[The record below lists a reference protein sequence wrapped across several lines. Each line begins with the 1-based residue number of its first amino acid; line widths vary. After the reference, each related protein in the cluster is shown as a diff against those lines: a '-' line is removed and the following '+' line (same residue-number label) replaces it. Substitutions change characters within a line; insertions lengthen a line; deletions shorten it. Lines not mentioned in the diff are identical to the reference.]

1 MQTIAHSA
9 RDARSLDAPTPRPA
23 SRPFS
28 GAFILIV
35 ALLAAAAAW
44 TAGRMKLYAPGSD
57 VGYYLGL
64 VGSVMMALLLLY
76 PLRKRLGLM
85 RRAGELRHWFR
96 LHMFLGIAGP
106 ALVMFHSTLQVGS
119 LNAAI
124 ALYSMLLVA
133 GSGIVGRFVYTKIHH
148 GLYGRQATLQECQ
161 ERLGRAGGA
170 VRSRLRFSDDIE
182 RRLAAFESYA
192 TGASRP
198 GMIGVR
204 RFLAVALRARW
215 LRGRTLREVRRVLLA
230 AALEQRWTRAQVDAR
245 LRIARRM
252 LDDYLDALKEVAQFK
267 VYERL
272 FSLWHVLH
280 VPFVYMLVIC
290 AIVHVVA
297 VHMY

>member
-9 RDARSLDAPTPRPA
+9 PAARDTGARSPQP
-23 SRPFS
+23 RPFS
-28 GAFILIV
+28 AAFILLV
-35 ALLAAAAAW
+35 AAALAGLAW
-44 TAGRMKLYAPGSD
+44 LAGHLKLYTPGSD
-57 VGYYLGL
+57 LGYYLGL
-64 VGSVMMALLLLY
+64 AGSLMMALLLLY
-76 PLRKRLGLM
+76 PLRKRLAFL
-85 RRAGELRHWFR
+85 RRAGEVRHWFR
-96 LHMFLGIAGP
+96 LHMFLGITGP
-106 ALVMFHSTLQVGS
+106 VLVMFHSTLQAAS

-133 GSGIVGRFVYTKIHH
+133 ASGIVGRFVYTKIHH
-148 GLYGRQATLQECQ
+148 GLYGRQATLQERQ
-161 ERLGRAGGA
+161 ERLGRASGA
-170 VRSRLRFSDDIE
+170 VRSKLRFSDDLE
-182 RRLAAFESYA
+182 RRLAAFEAYA
-192 TGASRP
+192 TAERAGLFGA
-198 GMIGVR
+198 R

-215 LRGRTLREVRRVLLA
+215 LHRRTLREIRRVLAA
-230 AALEQRWTRAQVDAR
+230 AALEQRWTREQVATR

-252 LDDYLDALKEVAQFK
+252 LEDYLDSLQDVAQFR